1 MTINFCFII
10 DIRFM
15 NSFLILMFF
24 KERLTKQIGVLITSL
39 VTIFT
44 NGKNTYKL
52 VARISLSFDVKMDK
66 QKTTIL

>member
-10 DIRFM
+10 DISFM

-24 KERLTKQIGVLITSL
+24 KERLTKKIGVLITSL
-39 VTIFT
+39 VTIFI

-52 VARISLSFDVKMDK
+52 VPRISLSFDVKMDK